1 MSYRDQRYVL
11 HLLGS
16 LRLGGGEK
24 LGRRVTSRAF
34 SISGRQS
41 IISSSC
47 GSSRSIPWGRG
58 GLLAGSGSGGR
69 LGGLAL
75 GLRSSSSGQ
84 STEEEEGGGYV
95 QQRPP
100 RYSRN
105 LNFDEET
112 EEEEYGTGST

>member
-1 MSYRDQRYVL
+1 
-11 HLLGS
+11 
-16 LRLGGGEK
+16 
-24 LGRRVTSRAF
+24 
-34 SISGRQS
+34 
-41 IISSSC
+41 
-47 GSSRSIPWGRG
+47 
-58 GLLAGSGSGGR
+58 

-84 STEEEEGGGYV
+84 STHDAAEEEEGGGYV

>member
-1 MSYRDQRYVL
+1 
-11 HLLGS
+11 
-16 LRLGGGEK
+16 
-24 LGRRVTSRAF
+24 
-34 SISGRQS
+34 
-41 IISSSC
+41 
-47 GSSRSIPWGRG
+47 
-58 GLLAGSGSGGR
+58 